1 MMNEYIINK
10 ENINKR
16 LDVFLNEIYTALSR
30 SNIQKNIKNGFVKV
44 NNKIE
49 KSSYKLKQ
57 NDTVNFSDFYDEN
70 IKIEPQDIK
79 LDIKYEDD
87 DILVVNKPKNML
99 THPTMNEQK
108 DTLVNALL
116 FKYGENG
123 LSDCNNDKLRPGIVH
138 RLDRNT
144 SGLLLVAKT
153 NNGYEFLTKQIKDKT
168 AIRKYKAIVEGV
180 VENDFGEIKTFFG
193 RDAKHKEKMAVL
205 KNDGKEAITFYN
217 VIERFKNHTFI
228 EYELKTGRTHQIR
241 VHSKY
246 INHTIVNDSLY
257 GAKKFKVKTT
267 EQVLQAYSLC
277 FMNLKNEVIE
287 IKIDED
293 EDLQKVLR
301 YLRSK
306 KWRNI
311 FI

>member
-123 LSDCNNDKLRPGIVH
+123 LSDCNNDK
-138 RLDRNT
+138 
-144 SGLLLVAKT
+144 
-153 NNGYEFLTKQIKDKT
+153 
-168 AIRKYKAIVEGV
+168 
-180 VENDFGEIKTFFG
+180 
-193 RDAKHKEKMAVL
+193 
-205 KNDGKEAITFYN
+205 
-217 VIERFKNHTFI
+217 
-228 EYELKTGRTHQIR
+228 
-241 VHSKY
+241 
-246 INHTIVNDSLY
+246 
-257 GAKKFKVKTT
+257 
-267 EQVLQAYSLC
+267 
-277 FMNLKNEVIE
+277 
-287 IKIDED
+287 
-293 EDLQKVLR
+293 
-301 YLRSK
+301 
-306 KWRNI
+306 
-311 FI
+311 

>member
-153 NNGYEFLTKQIKDKT
+153 NKAYEFLTKQIKDKT
-168 AIRKYKAIVEGV
+168 AIRRYKAIVEGV

-193 RDAKHKEKMAVL
+193 RDAKHKEKMAVWE
-205 KNDGKEAITFYN
+205 NEGKEAITFYN

-277 FMNLKNEVIE
+277 FMNLKNEIIE

-306 KWRNI
+306 K
-311 FI
+311 

>member
-1 MMNEYIINK
+1 MMNEYIINE

-16 LDVFLNEIYTALSR
+16 LDVFLNEIYPNFSR
-30 SNIQKNIKNGFVKV
+30 SGIQKNIKNGFVKV

-57 NDTVNFSDFYDEN
+57 NDTV
-70 IKIEPQDIK
+70 
-79 LDIKYEDD
+79 KY
-87 DILVVNKPKNML
+87 
-99 THPTMNEQK
+99 
-108 DTLVNALL
+108 TLVNALL
-116 FKYGENG
+116 YKYGENG
-123 LSDCNNDKLRPGIVH
+123 LSDSNNDKLRPGIVH

-153 NNGYEFLTKQIKDKT
+153 NKAYEFLTKQIKDKT
-168 AIRKYKAIVEGV
+168 AIRRYKAIVEGV
-180 VENDFGEIKTFFG
+180 VEKDSGEIKTFFG
-193 RDAKHKEKMAVL
+193 RDKKHKEKMAVWE
-205 KNDGKEAITFYN
+205 NEGKEAITLYK
-217 VIERFKNHTFI
+217 VIERFKNYTFV

-246 INHTIVNDSLY
+246 INHPIVNDSLY

-277 FMNLKNEVIE
+277 FMNLKNEIIE

-306 KWRNI
+306 K
-311 FI
+311 